1 MRYTAGLLLAVFGLL
16 VATIPA
22 FAHHSITAEFDPSKE
37 ITVTGTLT
45 RVDWTNPHI
54 YWYVDAKGDDG
65 QVETWS
71 FEGNPPST
79 LHRAGV
85 KKEDW
90 KIGEIVTVTA
100 AAAKDGTK
108 HFGFGK
114 MIKYSDGHVLV
125 FRVGGE

>member
-1 MRYTAGLLLAVFGLL
+1 MRHTGGFLL
-16 VATIPA
+16 VALGLFAAAIPA
-22 FAHHSITAEFDPSKE
+22 LAHHSITAEFDPGKE
-37 ITVTGTLT
+37 ISVTGVLT

-54 YWYVDAKGDDG
+54 YWYVDAKDESG

-90 KIGEIVTVTA
+90 KIGETVTVTA